1 MAKPSMFSRNY
12 RKQIK
17 RRRIIMTVVLTLTL
31 FGITLVTVNVFNR
44 GAIFSSIKNSA
55 VSGSSNGEETI
66 KEETSKEET
75 TETEEVA
82 QEKKQEDIINKEISL
97 NNSEKVFIAINASD
111 NKIKDINID
120 NNIYSKDVSPSKQSA
135 IIYNK
140 STQTVYYIDKD
151 FNVKDITYKQ
161 YITTKGVKKTK
172 ESVLAGN
179 PKFVWVSNPRFVSE
193 NLIVY
198 TSQVPWFE
206 TNLYLWSYNLS
217 DNSYRNLT
225 YNGNMVSGD
234 TFEFQSV
241 NEKGLVFSTGGNSY
255 VVTPDGNVI
264 K

>member
-1 MAKPSMFSRNY
+1 MFSRNY

-17 RRRIIMTVVLTLTL
+17 RRRIIMTVVLTLAL
-31 FGITLVTVNVFNR
+31 FGITLVTVNVFTKGNV
-44 GAIFSSIKNSA
+44 FSGIKNNFASMKSSSEEESIKED
-55 VSGSSNGEETI
+55 V
-66 KEETSKEET
+66 KEEAA
-75 TETEEVA
+75 ETEEVA
-82 QEKKQEDIINKEISL
+82 QEKKQEDIINKEINL

-111 NKIKDINID
+111 NKIKDVNID
-120 NNIYSKDVSPSKQSA
+120 NNIYSKDVNPSKQSA

-140 STQTVYYIDKD
+140 NTQTVYYIDKD

-172 ESVLAGN
+172 ESVLEGN
-179 PKFVWVSNPRFVSE
+179 PRFVWVSNPRFVSD

-217 DNSYRNLT
+217 DNSYKSLI